1 MITTADELVS
11 KVLVRCSWP
20 SDGTA
25 PFTTAEILRIANEEI
40 AGNIWPQVI
49 KSQGDYYTAT
59 LDQDVTAGKTRY
71 KLPRNSYGPIRDV
84 LFIDTDDTDHPEGSS
99 IPKID
104 LEEIGRSSGGFGA
117 SESGFHFFVD
127 GDLLGLTQG
136 GLAPDRTFGTLRIR
150 YYRHPNTLALAAT
163 CTTLTSLVEA
173 TKTFNVAANL
183 SLANGSRF
191 DIISQ
196 GNAHSLLHD
205 RLTVASSTASTV
217 VATESIDDTLAES
230 GDYLAPHGTTPILQV
245 PDHMAPW
252 AVQLIAAACLSAHQD
267 KGAASDAA
275 GAARDLAANATS
287 ISHPRTEAEPTILA
301 PRNSTLRWRR

>member
-1 MITTADELVS
+1 MITTADDFVT

-40 AGNIWPQVI
+40 VGNIWPKVI
-49 KSQGDYYTAT
+49 ASQGDYYTAT

-84 LFIDTDDTDHPEGSS
+84 LFVDPDNTDQPEGVSVPM
-99 IPKID
+99 INLED
-104 LEEIGRSSGGFGA
+104 LGRSRGGFGA

-127 GDLLGLTQG
+127 GDLIGITQG
-136 GLAPDRTFGTLRIR
+136 GSAPDTTFGTLRIR

-163 CTTLTSLVEA
+163 CTTLTAVTEA
-173 TKTFNVAANL
+173 TKTFGVAANL

-191 DIISQ
+191 DIVSQ
-196 GNAHSLLHD
+196 GNAHSLFHD

-245 PDHMAPW
+245 PDHMVPW
-252 AVQLIAAACLSAHQD
+252 AVQLVAAACLAAHQD
-267 KGAASDAA
+267 KGASADAAEEARNLAA
-275 GAARDLAANATS
+275 GAVSL
-287 ISHPRTEAEPTILA
+287 SHPRTEAEPVILA
-301 PRNSTLRWRR
+301 TRNSVLRGRR